1 MNKEDIII
9 AEPVKVKPKASK
21 ASLWCFTD
29 FKEENLK
36 TGYQTIFDENKD
48 IIRAIAWGSEI
59 CPTTKKKHNQ
69 GFIQVYTTKRTG
81 YMQNLL
87 NSKCHLEP
95 CRGSIKDNVTYCAKE
110 GQYTSIGEFVSRG
123 CRTDLEHL
131 RMDIKDGQ
139 SNYEIMEKYTG
150 DYMRYHS
157 GIEKVRTIYEK
168 EKGMKLRLNLNV
180 IVLIGKAGVGKTRYV
195 LEKHGMDNVYIV
207 DCGGDSKFLFNGY
220 DNEKVLLIDDFN
232 GWIQYTYL
240 LRILDIYPL
249 KLNVKNGI
257 KYALWDTVYITSN
270 AKPVYWYQHFSD
282 NLKRRI
288 GKCLKVT
295 KGNTE
300 TLVHPYKKI
309 FNEEFGKDE
318 YGNE

>member
-1 MNKEDIII
+1 MNKEVAI
-9 AEPVKVKPKASK
+9 AEAVKVPKKASK

-36 TGYQTIFDENKD
+36 SGYKEIFNENKD

-59 CPTTKKKHNQ
+59 CPTTEKRHNQ
-69 GFIQVYTTKRTG
+69 GFIQVFTQKRTK
-81 YMQNLL
+81 YIQDLL

-95 CRGSIKDNVTYCAKE
+95 CRGSIKHNETYCAKE
-110 GQYTSIGEFVSRG
+110 GQYTSIGQFVSRG
-123 CRTDLEHL
+123 ARTDLENL
-131 RMDIKDGQ
+131 RIDIKDGQ
-139 SNYEIMEKYTG
+139 SNIYIMENYTG

-157 GIEKVRTIYEK
+157 GIDKIRTIYEK
-168 EKGMKLRLNLNV
+168 EQNMTLRKNLNV
-180 IVLIGKAGVGKTRYV
+180 TVLIGKAGEGKTRYV
-195 LEKHGMDNVYIV
+195 LEKHGLKNVYIV
-207 DCGGDSKFLFNGY
+207 DCGGDTKFLFNGY
-220 DNEKVLLIDDFN
+220 ENEKCILIDDFN

-257 KYALWDTVYITSN
+257 KYAQWDTVYITSN
-270 AKPVYWYQHFSD
+270 CKPVWWYENFMD

-288 GKCLKVT
+288 HKCLKVT

-300 TLVHPYKKI
+300 TLVQPYDRI
-309 FNEEFGKDE
+309 FNDEFGKNE
-318 YGNE
+318 YAMN